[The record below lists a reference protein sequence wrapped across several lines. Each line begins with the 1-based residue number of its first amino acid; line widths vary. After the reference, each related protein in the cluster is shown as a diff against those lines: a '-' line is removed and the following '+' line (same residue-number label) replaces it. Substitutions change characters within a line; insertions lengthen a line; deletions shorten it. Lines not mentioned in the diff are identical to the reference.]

1 MNALAGWVKAM
12 RNAEDGQ
19 DHAGLELDDPEV
31 GLNGDGGTGGDF
43 EEEVAGRAGG
53 SLLDASEKARFRSR
67 WDSVQA
73 GFVDDPRRAVEQA
86 DIAVDAVVQRIGEA
100 LTEERDRLARSW
112 DGGSAQPNTED
123 LRLTMHEYRSFL
135 EKLLAH

>member
-1 MNALAGWVKAM
+1 M
-12 RNAEDGQ
+12 RNADDGQ
-19 DHAGLELDDPEV
+19 DPVGLELEDPDIE
-31 GLNGDGGTGGDF
+31 GNGDVGVRGAPGPDGDGRTG
-43 EEEVAGRAGG
+43 AP
-53 SLLDASEKARFRSR
+53 LLDASEKARLRSR

-112 DGGSAQPNTED
+112 DGGSAQPSTED

-135 EKLLAH
+135 ERLLAL

>member
-19 DHAGLELDDPEV
+19 DLAELELDDPEM
-31 GLNGDGGTGGDF
+31 GLNGDGGPGGDPD
-43 EEEVAGRAGG
+43 EETAGRTGD
-53 SLLDASEKARFRSR
+53 SLLDASERARVRSR

-100 LTEERDRLARSW
+100 LTEERDRLARTW
-112 DGGSAQPNTED
+112 DGGSVQPSTED

-135 EKLLAH
+135 EKLLAL